1 MASLRI
7 RNKYINIS
15 RYLTQG
21 ELRSLSLGAPA
32 RLILRLR
39 GAVRLG
45 AAKPRRF
52 RAPVDFYLVG
62 TVGADAD
69 ATPAMIRSSGTI
81 NISLFIPT
89 PPGRRIP
96 HASPACMI

>member
-32 RLILRLR
+32 RLILMLR

-52 RAPVDFYLVG
+52 RAPVDFYLVKG
-62 TVGADAD
+62 ERGYF
-69 ATPAMIRSSGTI
+69 
-81 NISLFIPT
+81 ISYKQGWHGVFYAPEEEWE
-89 PPGRRIP
+89 
-96 HASPACMI
+96 

>member
-32 RLILRLR
+32 RLILMLR

-52 RAPVDFYLVG
+52 RAPVDFYLVKG
-62 TVGADAD
+62 ERGYF
-69 ATPAMIRSSGTI
+69 
-81 NISLFIPT
+81 ISYKQGWHGVFYAPEED
-89 PPGRRIP
+89 GE
-96 HASPACMI
+96 

>member
-52 RAPVDFYLVG
+52 RAPVDFYLVKG
-62 TVGADAD
+62 ERGYF
-69 ATPAMIRSSGTI
+69 
-81 NISLFIPT
+81 ISYKQGWHGVFYAPEED
-89 PPGRRIP
+89 GE
-96 HASPACMI
+96 

>member
-52 RAPVDFYLVG
+52 RAPVDFYLVKG
-62 TVGADAD
+62 ERGYF
-69 ATPAMIRSSGTI
+69 
-81 NISLFIPT
+81 ISYKQGWHGVFYAPEEE
-89 PPGRRIP
+89 GE
-96 HASPACMI
+96 

>member
-32 RLILRLR
+32 RLILMLR

-45 AAKPRRF
+45 AAKPKRF
-52 RAPVDFYLVG
+52 RAPVDFYLVKG
-62 TVGADAD
+62 ERGYF
-69 ATPAMIRSSGTI
+69 
-81 NISLFIPT
+81 ISYKQGWHGVFYAPEEEWE
-89 PPGRRIP
+89 
-96 HASPACMI
+96 

>member
-1 MASLRI
+1 MLVSSRLLSRGIRSSPPSPELR
-7 RNKYINIS
+7 R
-15 RYLTQG
+15 

-52 RAPVDFYLVG
+52 RAPVDLYLVKG
-62 TVGADAD
+62 ERGYF
-69 ATPAMIRSSGTI
+69 
-81 NISLFIPT
+81 ISYKQGWHGVFYAPEED
-89 PPGRRIP
+89 GE
-96 HASPACMI
+96 

>member
-1 MASLRI
+1 MASLRV

-21 ELRSLSLGAPA
+21 ELRGLSLGAPA

-52 RAPVDFYLVG
+52 RAPVDFYLVKG
-62 TVGADAD
+62 ERGYF
-69 ATPAMIRSSGTI
+69 
-81 NISLFIPT
+81 ISYKQGWHGVFYAPEED
-89 PPGRRIP
+89 GE
-96 HASPACMI
+96 

>member
-32 RLILRLR
+32 RLILMLR

-45 AAKPRRF
+45 SAKPRRF
-52 RAPVDFYLVG
+52 RAPVDFYLVKG
-62 TVGADAD
+62 ERGYF
-69 ATPAMIRSSGTI
+69 
-81 NISLFIPT
+81 ISYKQGWHGVFYAPEEE
-89 PPGRRIP
+89 GE
-96 HASPACMI
+96 